1 VSLVFRLFGAMGIA
15 VSHSPEEIVSVAIA
29 VAVLSV
35 IFSNLLKNY
44 LSECKEILSG
54 MNLID

>member
-1 VSLVFRLFGAMGIA
+1 MLGIVLSLTLVTIVSLVFRLFGAMGIA

-35 IFSNLLKNY
+35 IF
-44 LSECKEILSG
+44 
-54 MNLID
+54 